1 MERRNP
7 MNGIE
12 KLTQQISADA
22 QVEIDAILAAA
33 QADADAVAADYAQQ
47 AEKAAAEVIAKG
59 EAAAAQ
65 REERLISMAGM
76 EGRKELLAA
85 KQEMVDKAFD
95 LALDKLCSL
104 PDDEYVALLA
114 KLAASASVTGKE
126 QLIFSQKDRTRVG
139 KAVVTAANELLAKT
153 VAPKLPDEVAE
164 TKAGAILSKVV
175 TGASALLAGTG
186 MLTLSEQTRPI
197 RGGFI
202 LSDGDVEVNCA
213 FETLMR
219 LQRSEM
225 AGDVAKALFD

>member
-1 MERRNP
+1 

-22 QVEIDAILAAA
+22 QAEIDALLADA
-33 QADADAVAADYAQQ
+33 QAKADAITADYAQR
-47 AEKAAAEVIAKG
+47 AEKAAADVLSKG
-59 EAAAAQ
+59 EDAAAQ
-65 REERLISMAGM
+65 REERLLSMAAM

-85 KQEMVDKAFD
+85 KQEMVSKAFD
-95 LALDKLCSL
+95 LALEKLCAL
-104 PDDEYVALLA
+104 PDEEYVALLA
-114 KLAASASVTGKE
+114 KLAVAAATTGRE

-139 KAVVTAANELLAKT
+139 KAVVTAANEILAKA
-153 VAPKLPDEVAE
+153 VAPKLPNEVTD
-164 TKAGAILSKVV
+164 TKAGSILDKVV

-213 FETLMR
+213 FETLVR
-219 LQRSEM
+219 LQRSEIS
-225 AGDVAKALFD
+225 GDVADVLFA

>member
-1 MERRNP
+1 

-22 QVEIDAILAAA
+22 QVEIDALLADA
-33 QADADAVAADYAQQ
+33 QAKADAITADYAQR
-47 AEKAAAEVIAKG
+47 AEKAAADALSKG

-65 REERLISMAGM
+65 REERLLSMAAM

-85 KQEMVDKAFD
+85 KQEMVSKAFD
-95 LALDKLCSL
+95 LALEKLCAL
-104 PDDEYVALLA
+104 PDEEYVALLA
-114 KLAASASVTGKE
+114 KLAVAAATTGRE

-139 KAVVTAANELLAKT
+139 KAVVTAANEMLAKA
-153 VAPKLPDEVAE
+153 VAPKLPNEVTD
-164 TKAGAILSKVV
+164 TKAGSLLDKVV

-213 FETLMR
+213 FETLVR
-219 LQRSEM
+219 LQRSEIS
-225 AGDVAKALFD
+225 GDVADVLFA

>member
-1 MERRNP
+1 

-22 QVEIDAILAAA
+22 QAEIDALLADA
-33 QADADAVAADYAQQ
+33 QAKADAITADYAQR
-47 AEKAAAEVIAKG
+47 AEKAAADVLSKG
-59 EAAAAQ
+59 EDAAAQ
-65 REERLISMAGM
+65 REERLLSMAAM

-85 KQEMVDKAFD
+85 KQEMVSKAFD
-95 LALDKLCSL
+95 LALEKLCAL
-104 PDDEYVALLA
+104 PDEEYVALLA
-114 KLAASASVTGKE
+114 RLAVAAATTGRE

-139 KAVVTAANELLAKT
+139 KAVVTAANEMLAKA
-153 VAPKLPDEVAE
+153 VAPKLPNEVTD
-164 TKAGAILSKVV
+164 TKAGSILDKVV

-213 FETLMR
+213 FETLVR
-219 LQRSEM
+219 LQRSEIS
-225 AGDVAKALFD
+225 GDVADVLFA

>member
-1 MERRNP
+1 

-22 QVEIDAILAAA
+22 QAEIDALLADA
-33 QADADAVAADYAQQ
+33 QAKADAITADYAQR
-47 AEKAAAEVIAKG
+47 AEKATADVLSKG
-59 EAAAAQ
+59 EDAAAQ
-65 REERLISMAGM
+65 REERLLSMAAM

-85 KQEMVDKAFD
+85 KQEMVSKAFD
-95 LALDKLCSL
+95 LALEKLCAL
-104 PDDEYVALLA
+104 PDEEYVALLA
-114 KLAASASVTGKE
+114 KLAVAAATTGRE

-139 KAVVTAANELLAKT
+139 KAVVTAANEILAKA
-153 VAPKLPDEVAE
+153 VAPKLPNEVTD
-164 TKAGAILSKVV
+164 TKAGSILDKVV

-213 FETLMR
+213 FETLVR
-219 LQRSEM
+219 LQRSEIS
-225 AGDVAKALFD
+225 GDVADVLFA

>member
-1 MERRNP
+1 

-22 QVEIDAILAAA
+22 QAEIDALLADA
-33 QADADAVAADYAQQ
+33 QAKADAITADYAQR
-47 AEKAAAEVIAKG
+47 AEKAAADVLSKG
-59 EAAAAQ
+59 EDAAAQ
-65 REERLISMAGM
+65 REERLLSMAAM

-85 KQEMVDKAFD
+85 KQEMVGKAFD
-95 LALDKLCSL
+95 LALEKLCSL
-104 PDDEYVALLA
+104 PDEEYVALLTR
-114 KLAASASVTGKE
+114 LAVSASTTGRE

-139 KAVVTAANELLAKT
+139 KAVVTAANEILAKA
-153 VAPKLPDEVAE
+153 VAPKLPDEVTD
-164 TKAGAILSKVV
+164 TKAGSILDKVV

-213 FETLMR
+213 FETLVR
-219 LQRSEM
+219 LQRVEIS
-225 AGDVAKALFD
+225 GDVADVLFA

>member
-1 MERRNP
+1 

-22 QVEIDAILAAA
+22 QAEIDALLADA
-33 QADADAVAADYAQQ
+33 QAKADAITADYAQR
-47 AEKAAAEVIAKG
+47 AEKAAADALSKG

-65 REERLISMAGM
+65 REERLLSMAAM

-85 KQEMVDKAFD
+85 KQEMVSKAFD
-95 LALDKLCSL
+95 LALEKLCAL
-104 PDDEYVALLA
+104 PDEEYVVLLA
-114 KLAASASVTGKE
+114 KLAVAAATTGRE

-139 KAVVTAANELLAKT
+139 KAVVTAANEMLAKA
-153 VAPKLPDEVAE
+153 VAPKLPNEVTD
-164 TKAGAILSKVV
+164 TKAGSILDKVV

-213 FETLMR
+213 FETLVR
-219 LQRSEM
+219 LQRSEIS
-225 AGDVAKALFD
+225 GDVADVLFA